1 LRNLQDGD
9 CLPMLYA
16 IRILFA
22 SALLA
27 FMPGPGASEAT
38 AQDNVWRVSKV
49 SGEAWIG
56 GSGVQP
62 ASLGNTS
69 TLNPGDMI
77 RTGRNGRVLLV
88 RGAETMLIS
97 ANSQISLP
105 RSGSSGLSTT
115 IIQQAGSI
123 LLDVE
128 KRNVQHFEVETPFLA
143 AVVKGT
149 QFRVTVSGGS
159 ARVEVSR
166 GQVQV
171 ADFRSG
177 QFALVQQ
184 GQAAR
189 VSANGSPGLNLSG
202 AGRLGTVQQGT
213 PRTPS
218 VQPATIS
225 RSEQAAARASSGN
238 DGRAISVSGGTV
250 RIGAALGEVKVDVQ
264 AVTRGLSRGTDQS
277 GTAAAGRSQA
287 SVWSTGELSPN
298 GSAVANSQSANSQ
311 SANTSANGSRGDAGK
326 SSQAGAVATANAQA
340 NGNSKAMGSNA
351 GGGNNGA
358 KIVVGNAGGNGNG
371 NSGGNGNGN
380 SGGNG
385 NGNSGSNGNGNSG
398 GSGNGNSGGNG
409 NGNAGGNGNGN
420 GNGQR

>member
-1 LRNLQDGD
+1 M
-9 CLPMLYA
+9 LPA
-16 IRILFA
+16 IRLLCA
-22 SALLA
+22 AALLA
-27 FMPGPGASEAT
+27 FAHGPGTSEAL

-62 ASLGNTS
+62 AALGS
-69 TLNPGDMI
+69 AATLNPGDMI

-88 RGAETMLIS
+88 RGAETMLVS

-105 RSGSSGLSTT
+105 PSSSSGRSTT

-128 KRNVQHFEVETPFLA
+128 KRNVQHFEVETPFHA

-149 QFRVTVSGGS
+149 QFRVTVSGSS

-189 VSANGSPGLNLSG
+189 VSAGGAAGLSLSG
-202 AGRLGTVQQGT
+202 AGKLGTIQQGT

-218 VQPATIS
+218 VQPATVS
-225 RSEQAAARASSGN
+225 RSEQAAVSRPASSN
-238 DGRAISVSGGTV
+238 DGRAISVGGGTV
-250 RIGAALGEVKVDVQ
+250 RVGSALGEVKVNVQ
-264 AVTRGLSRGTDQS
+264 AVTRGLSRGAGQNV
-277 GTAAAGRSQA
+277 AAGHSQA
-287 SVWSTGELSPN
+287 TVWSTGELTPN
-298 GSAVANSQSANSQ
+298 GSGSGNSQRSNKANAADG
-311 SANTSANGSRGDAGK
+311 ANTAATSGQGNANV
-326 SSQAGAVATANAQA
+326 QANAQA
-340 NGNSKAMGSNA
+340 NGHAGATGNA
-351 GGGNNGA
+351 A
-358 KIVVGNAGGNGNG
+358 HIVKIAGGNGNAGGSG
-371 NSGGNGNGN
+371 NSGGN
-380 SGGNG
+380 
-385 NGNSGSNGNGNSG
+385 
-398 GSGNGNSGGNG
+398 GNGNSGGNG

-420 GNGQR
+420 AGGNGNGNAGGNGNANGHDKR

>member
-1 LRNLQDGD
+1 MRNLQDGD
-9 CLPMLYA
+9 CLPMLHA
-16 IRILFA
+16 IRILCVT
-22 SALLA
+22 ALLA
-27 FMPGPGASEAT
+27 FAHGPGTIEAI
-38 AQDNVWRVSKV
+38 AQENVWRVSKV

-62 ASLGNTS
+62 ASLGSAATV
-69 TLNPGDMI
+69 NPGDMI

-105 RSGSSGLSTT
+105 RAGSSGRSTT

-189 VSANGSPGLNLSG
+189 VSAGGAAGLSLSG
-202 AGRLGTVQQGT
+202 AGKLGTIQQGT

-218 VQPATIS
+218 VQPATVS
-225 RSEQAAARASSGN
+225 RSEQAAVSRPASSN
-238 DGRAISVSGGTV
+238 DGRAISVDGGTV
-250 RIGAALGEVKVDVQ
+250 RVGSALGEVKVNVQ
-264 AVTRGLSRGTDQS
+264 AVTRGLSRGAGQNV
-277 GTAAAGRSQA
+277 AAGHSQA
-287 SVWSTGELSPN
+287 TVWSTGELTPN
-298 GSAVANSQSANSQ
+298 GSASGNSQRSNKANAADG
-311 SANTSANGSRGDAGK
+311 ANTAAASGQGNAN
-326 SSQAGAVATANAQA
+326 VPANAQA
-340 NGNSKAMGSNA
+340 NGHAGAKGNAASIFKIAGGNGNGNSGGNGNA
-351 GGGNNGA
+351 GGNGN
-358 KIVVGNAGGNGNG
+358 GNAGGNGNG

-385 NGNSGSNGNGNSG
+385 NGNA
-398 GSGNGNSGGNG
+398 GGNG

-420 GNGQR
+420 GQR